1 MAIGPDALI
10 LLDEATTASQ
20 PDMAAAIAAAQ
31 RQGAKVVMTGDSGQ
45 QEAVEA
51 GGAFAMLTRRKAHAQ
66 LTEAQRLIHTGELE
80 AEWEADASMAL
91 RAGGHGADGA
101 LRIYDDHGRLRG
113 GTYEQMAEAA
123 AQHYLAEL
131 LAGKDVILTAQQNA
145 ECRDLGR
152 RVQEQ
157 LRKWGKIDPSRSVPL
172 QEGERAHT
180 GDRIIARENTA
191 IPAGGPGAGP
201 LLNGDVLLLVEG
213 IPADG
218 EPRHGPPVQPGRGRP
233 ARWPGRAIRC
243 APRLSGRT
251 RRPGLCPDLVYGPG
265 QDR

>member
-66 LTEAQRLIHTGELE
+66 LTEAQRLIHAGELE

-201 LLNGDVLLLVEG
+201 LLNGDVCCWSKG
-213 IPADG
+213 SPPTAA
-218 EPRHGPPVQPGRGRP
+218 RHGPPPQPGRGRA
-233 ARWPGRAIRC
+233 ARGPGRAVHPGPQPIW
-243 APRLSGRT
+243 PRT
-251 RRPGLCPDLVYGPG
+251 RIWAMPGPG
-265 QDR
+265 TPSRA